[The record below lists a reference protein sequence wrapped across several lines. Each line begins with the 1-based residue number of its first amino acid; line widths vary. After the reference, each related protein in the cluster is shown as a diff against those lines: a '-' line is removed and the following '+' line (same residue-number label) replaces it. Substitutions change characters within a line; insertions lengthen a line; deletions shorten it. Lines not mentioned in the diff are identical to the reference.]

1 MAYDSLMV
9 FTGNANRKLA
19 ADVVKRLHISLGR
32 ADVGRF
38 SDGEV
43 SCEILEHVPDPFQV
57 GFPELGAPLVVV
69 DLRLVQQAIG
79 SDPHWSAKLGEQVLL
94 VGYDLPQTTVHAG
107 TRMWVTLY
115 WEALQPMNQDYS
127 VFVHLVDNRG
137 VTIAQRDSW
146 PGAGND
152 PTSDW
157 QVGQVRR
164 DVHPLDVPMSLLAQG
179 PCRLQ
184 VGLYD
189 YATGQRLPVHA
200 QDTGAGDL
208 VILPAELGLG
218 EESTA
223 ALQEVRFEF
232 EGRIALTGYAVQPI
246 VTHPGE
252 HLQITL
258 RWQALKA
265 VHEDYTVFVQLL
277 RGSDQI
283 WGQSD
288 HVPQNGQ
295 APTSS
300 WIADQVLTETL
311 ELRIGAD
318 APEGSYQ
325 LVAGL
330 YESATIRR
338 LRLPDGPDFV
348 VLGQIDVRKK

>member
-1 MAYDSLMV
+1 MALLMV
-9 FTGNANRKLA
+9 LLLCLA
-19 ADVVKRLHISLGR
+19 
-32 ADVGRF
+32 
-38 SDGEV
+38 
-43 SCEILEHVPDPFQV
+43 
-57 GFPELGAPLVVV
+57 VVV
-69 DLRLVQQAIG
+69 PYRYIAREYVRSPALTLAERQAIG
-79 SDPHWSAKLGEQVLL
+79 SETNWSVKFGEQILL
-94 VGYDLPQTTVHAG
+94 VGYDVSETTVRAG

-115 WEALQPMNQDYS
+115 WEALETINQDYS
-127 VFVHLVDNRG
+127 VFVHLVDDRG
-137 VTIAQRDSW
+137 VIIVQRDSW

-223 ALQEVRFEF
+223 ALQDVRFEF

-258 RWQALKA
+258 RWQALRA
-265 VHEDYTVFVQLL
+265 VHEDYTVFVQFL

-288 HVPQNGQ
+288 HMPRNGE
-295 APTSS
+295 AATSR
-300 WIADQVLTETL
+300 WIADQVVTETF

-318 APEGSYQ
+318 APEDNYQ
-325 LVAGL
+325 LVVGL
-330 YESATIRR
+330 YESATVRR
-338 LRLPDGPDFV
+338 LKLPSGLDFV
-348 VLGQIDVRKK
+348 ALGQISVRKK

>member
-1 MAYDSLMV
+1 MAALMV
-9 FTGNANRKLA
+9 LLLCFA
-19 ADVVKRLHISLGR
+19 
-32 ADVGRF
+32 
-38 SDGEV
+38 
-43 SCEILEHVPDPFQV
+43 
-57 GFPELGAPLVVV
+57 VVV
-69 DLRLVQQAIG
+69 PYRYIAPAYARSPALTATEKQAIG
-79 SDPHWSAKLGEQVLL
+79 SDPHWSVKFGEQVLL
-94 VGYDLPQTTVHAG
+94 VGYELSETTIHAG

-115 WEALQPMNQDYS
+115 WEALRTMDQDYS
-127 VFVHLVDNRG
+127 VFVHLVDDRG

-146 PGAGND
+146 PGAGSD

-164 DVHPLDVPMSLLAQG
+164 DVHPLDVPTSLLAQG
-179 PCRLQ
+179 PCRIQ

-189 YATGQRLPVHA
+189 HATGQRLPVYS

-208 VILPAELGLG
+208 VVLPAELGLEG
-218 EESTA
+218 GSTA
-223 ALQEVRFEF
+223 VLQELHLEF
-232 EGRIALTGYAVQPI
+232 EGQIALTGYAVQPI
-246 VTHPGE
+246 VAHPGDK
-252 HLQITL
+252 LQITL
-258 RWQALKA
+258 RWQALKV

-311 ELRIGAD
+311 ELQIGAD
-318 APEGSYQ
+318 APEDSYQ
-325 LVAGL
+325 LVVGL
-330 YESATIRR
+330 YESATVRR
-338 LRLPDGPDFV
+338 LRLPDGLDFV